1 MANIKITFFSIMVKD
16 GKEEAFIKEVTM
28 LCEKYAV
35 VKDAFHF
42 RYDVEG

>member
-16 GKEEAFIKEVTM
+16 GEEEAFIKEVTR

-42 RYDVEG
+42 RHDVER